1 MNNLANTKQT
11 EITGGNVNY
20 YLINIP
26 HPKRLDPYVVVK
38 SPQGTLNR
46 NFSFWK

>member
-26 HPKRLDPYVVVK
+26 HPRAKLQVEGGYAPLY
-38 SPQGTLNR
+38 
-46 NFSFWK
+46 